1 MTEDERFLHP
11 KENSLPGQVLSFRIA
26 QNNNSP
32 LLETWSRIT
41 LLLSSLT
48 LPKALQPFILQ
59 HDPYLF
65 QAQANTAVFAWS
77 HSQ

>member
-11 KENSLPGQVLSFRIA
+11 KENSLPWTSSILQDGTE
-26 QNNNSP
+26 NSP
-32 LLETWSRIT
+32 LLETWSRIA
-41 LLLSSLT
+41 LLLTSLA
-48 LPKALQPFILQ
+48 LPKALQPLNLQ